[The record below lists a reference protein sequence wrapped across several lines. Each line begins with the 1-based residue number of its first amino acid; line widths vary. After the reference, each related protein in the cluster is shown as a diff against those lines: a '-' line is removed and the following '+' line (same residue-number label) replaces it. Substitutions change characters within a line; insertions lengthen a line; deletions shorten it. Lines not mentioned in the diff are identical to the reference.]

1 MRDDDATYSALM
13 DWWNDIVSW
22 LGSPDSRTTIFTAVI
37 LFVAILA
44 SGLLATWIG
53 SASIKRLV
61 SARDREHKGSA
72 IAALVDA
79 ATEASVWN
87 SLTPQEQALSDR
99 AVGQADTVMRL
110 LPIRGSIVAANWA
123 THQLSE
129 MKRNSAT
136 FGYQL
141 DPAIAEFRD
150 RLVDWQDKP
159 RRARKLFLYD
169 IERWHYAERDSEQ
182 LLDVPRGSWAAQPEK
197 QPPMVTPA
205 PIPAAADASAIVD
218 PVPATTRTQQLLDD
232 VDALGRRRDLTTSDH
247 SIP

>member
-1 MRDDDATYSALM
+1 M
-13 DWWNDIVSW
+13 DWWNDIVTW
-22 LGSPDSRTTIFTAVI
+22 LGSSDSRTTIFTGVI

-61 SARDREHKGSA
+61 GARDREHKGSA

-110 LPIRGSIVAANWA
+110 LPINGAVVAANWA
-123 THQLSE
+123 AHHLSE

-150 RLVDWQDKP
+150 RLVDWQSKP

-182 LLDVPRGSWAAQPEK
+182 LLETPQNSWAAQRQAQ
-197 QPPMVTPA
+197 QPTIVPA
-205 PIPAAADASAIVD
+205 TTLDPTELAGANAIVP

-232 VDALGRRRDLTTSDH
+232 VDALGRRRDLSTSD
-247 SIP
+247 SSAP